1 MGKTNRRQPLLF
13 SIGNKIVI
21 CFLVPLIFMIVIGY
35 AAYQKA
41 AEGMRQKFQES
52 TVQTIRMVTEYV
64 DMGCEFVEAE
74 GTKYAFNSELAK
86 YYLGL
91 MEDDPIE
98 KKKLLESIKYDI
110 MSAQMINPFI
120 SDIHII
126 TREGISM
133 ISTKEASSMDG
144 FYESYM
150 DEMSTGNRSIDKWI
164 DRHTILDEHLGI
176 KESDYILSFQ
186 ALSRSNNACVV
197 IDVKQSEIKKL
208 LGDLDIGDGSVVGFV
223 TADGREVSC
232 ENAADG
238 QESVL
243 TEGENTFFGMEFYD
257 AVIRKTVENNGEVLL
272 EGFDEIIYKGEK
284 YLFIYSKS
292 EKSEATVCALIPMA
306 VVTSQAGEI
315 GKLTVI
321 LVMIAAII
329 VLCVGIMI
337 VSGIQK
343 NMRCISNKF
352 GEVENGDL
360 TVEIAVKGRDEFR
373 GLAGSATHMIANTK
387 KLVNKVSNATVQLG
401 KSAGDVNVVSS
412 VIEEHSCEVA
422 KAIREINEG
431 MTKQSEHA
439 QECVDKTDIL
449 SGEIQKVGHILE
461 DIEKL
466 VRETDD
472 MIDNGMELIRILGNR
487 AEETTDIT
495 AQVGESIQILSEE
508 NQKINEFVEIITD
521 ISDQTNL
528 LSLNASIEAARAGA
542 AGRGF
547 AVVAEEIRKLA
558 DDSAGAAGEI
568 RNNVKQINTQIINS
582 VQKADKARSM
592 VSLQSKSVREVVAV
606 FHEMQDHMNKLV
618 EGLDYIMNS
627 MERADCERKDTV
639 DAVKNIS
646 DIIQTAAVSA
656 EVVNDVADSLMK
668 NVANLGQTAVILGE
682 NMEGLKAEIS
692 VFKT

>member
-1 MGKTNRRQPLLF
+1 
-13 SIGNKIVI
+13 
-21 CFLVPLIFMIVIGY
+21 
-35 AAYQKA
+35 
-41 AEGMRQKFQES
+41 
-52 TVQTIRMVTEYV
+52 
-64 DMGCEFVEAE
+64 
-74 GTKYAFNSELAK
+74 
-86 YYLGL
+86 
-91 MEDDPIE
+91 ME
-98 KKKLLESIKYDI
+98 K
-110 MSAQMINPFI
+110 
-120 SDIHII
+120 
-126 TREGISM
+126 
-133 ISTKEASSMDG
+133 
-144 FYESYM
+144 
-150 DEMSTGNRSIDKWI
+150 
-164 DRHTILDEHLGI
+164 
-176 KESDYILSFQ
+176 
-186 ALSRSNNACVV
+186 
-197 IDVKQSEIKKL
+197 
-208 LGDLDIGDGSVVGFV
+208 
-223 TADGREVSC
+223 
-232 ENAADG
+232 
-238 QESVL
+238 
-243 TEGENTFFGMEFYD
+243 
-257 AVIRKTVENNGEVLL
+257 
-272 EGFDEIIYKGEK
+272 
-284 YLFIYSKS
+284 
-292 EKSEATVCALIPMA
+292 
-306 VVTSQAGEI
+306 
-315 GKLTVI
+315 
-321 LVMIAAII
+321 
-329 VLCVGIMI
+329 
-337 VSGIQK
+337 
-343 NMRCISNKF
+343 
-352 GEVENGDL
+352 GDL

-387 KLVNKVSNATVQLG
+387 KLVNKVRNATVQLG

-412 VIEEHSCEVA
+412 VIEEHSCEIA